1 MLIETVVTC
10 GKAVLLMMKVT
21 FVEIWAMMTN
31 VEGSEEEDIGAAVTD
46 DSSNSDD

>member
-1 MLIETVVTC
+1 
-10 GKAVLLMMKVT
+10 MMKVT

-31 VEGSEEEDIGAAVTD
+31 VEGSEEEEDIGAAVTD